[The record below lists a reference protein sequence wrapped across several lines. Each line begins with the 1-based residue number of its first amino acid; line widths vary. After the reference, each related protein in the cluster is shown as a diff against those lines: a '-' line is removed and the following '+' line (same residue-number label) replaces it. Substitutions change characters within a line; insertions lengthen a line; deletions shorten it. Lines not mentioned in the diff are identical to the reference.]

1 MLKFDDTLTLLN
13 CKTIELYPLPE
24 NIFDRESVQV
34 CTDIELFAYNVTL
47 LMQNADLIFED
58 SRLFLAPIDMECSL
72 EYSGKLKP
80 ITLGAYIEWWQNY
93 PSSRDCKGN
102 PLIQV
107 VGSPLTGT
115 NKCISVSPDGT
126 LRQVSLPDFNATF
139 HSFLS
144 VSSRYRTYIYKFA
157 TYSFEKVIEILREKG
172 SRDQQ
177 TDSNLDYFTLNKSLL
192 KTADEYLISVLSPRI
207 QAAKSLYHIC
217 KRVYDYTN
225 ERIREQDRIIEE
237 TKQKYR
243 KGEITMQFYRSIRK
257 AAETNKAQIISRRN
271 DWWKQHFI
279 RLYYEKTE
287 Q

>member
-1 MLKFDDTLTLLN
+1 MLKIDDTLTLLN
-13 CKTIELYPLPE
+13 CKTIELYPLSE
-24 NIFDRESVQV
+24 DVFERECVQV
-34 CTDIELFAYNVTL
+34 YTDMELFASNAHL
-47 LMQNADLIFED
+47 LLSNANLIIEN
-58 SRLFLAPIDMECSL
+58 SRLFLAPIDMGCSL

-115 NKCISVSPDGT
+115 NKCMSVTPDGS
-126 LRQVSLPDFNATF
+126 LHEVSVPDFNATF

-217 KRVYDYTN
+217 KRVYDYMN

-257 AAETNKAQIISRRN
+257 AAETNKAQIISRLN
-271 DWWKQHFI
+271 NWWLFHFI
-279 RLYYEKTE
+279 KYYYERS
-287 Q
+287 